1 MMTSLDTRRVTGGS
15 GYQVQ
20 TDRPPANNEKK
31 ATPVKIKDCDLR
43 AVQDVFV
50 LWGCSGNTLIRS
62 RGFLAVP
69 ELGRSR
75 LRSSHPARGLL
86 PMTESRR
93 AKRERVAG
101 S

>member
-15 GYQVQ
+15 AYQVQ
-20 TDRPPANNEKK
+20 TDHQEPMRKK
-31 ATPVKIKDCDLR
+31 ATPVRIKDCDLQ
-43 AVQDVFV
+43 AVQGVLV

-75 LRSSHPARGLL
+75 LRS
-86 PMTESRR
+86 
-93 AKRERVAG
+93 
-101 S
+101 